1 MEFPKKDFQIG
12 SEDTNKVLF
21 VGQRVCWKTDGS
33 KSDIQVNQAR
43 CVADLG
49 EIDFDKKL
57 LDIRG
62 KEIVDIKNADIKLQL
77 TYI

>member
-1 MEFPKKDFQIG
+1 MYTK
-12 SEDTNKVLF
+12 NKVTVDSSVLEQSYIT
-21 VGQRVCWKTDGS
+21 VDLKCVDIS
-33 KSDIQVNQAR
+33 KDTV
-43 CVADLG
+43 
-49 EIDFDKKL
+49 DKKL

>member
-1 MEFPKKDFQIG
+1 MLEQSYITVDLKCVDISKD
-12 SEDTNKVLF
+12 TV
-21 VGQRVCWKTDGS
+21 
-33 KSDIQVNQAR
+33 
-43 CVADLG
+43 
-49 EIDFDKKL
+49 DKKL